1 MDDLN
6 LLERAVLRQEG
17 KYFGKYRGFVADD
30 KDPEKRARLKLT
42 VPTVLGEA
50 TSTWAL
56 PCLPYGGANGI
67 GFVAVPPV
75 GAQVLV
81 EFMEGDISTP
91 LWTGTFWRT
100 TDEVPPEFQA
110 AEPTA
115 KMLKTLSGHVMI
127 FEDKDGAETITFK
140 SAKEAEVLM
149 DEKGS
154 IVLKDSKG
162 AAVTLDADAGELTI
176 EDANGNSITFSSSG
190 FVLKDANGNEVTG
203 AASGVTVKGTSITV
217 QGQTVAIGGSGGEP
231 LIKGTTLLSMFN
243 AHTHVCTAPGAPSG
257 PPIPPLTPAVLS
269 IVATTT

>member
-1 MDDLN
+1 MEDLN
-6 LLERAVLRQEG
+6 LLERAVLRQES

-50 TSTWAL
+50 TSNWAL

-100 TDEVPPEFQA
+100 ADEVPPEFQA

-115 KMLKTLSGHVMI
+115 KMLKTLSGHVMV

-162 AAVTLDADAGELTI
+162 ANVTLDADAGELKI
-176 EDANGNSITFSSSG
+176 EDANGNSMTFSSSG
-190 FVLKDANGNEVTG
+190 FVLKDEPPDRLHAGIRIVAAGEALLAPTVTRRLIEEFVRRPAAGGWPVLGRAQHRQGPVTG
-203 AASGVTVKGTSITV
+203 PRHDQQAA
-217 QGQTVAIGGSGGEP
+217 AGG
-231 LIKGTTLLSMFN
+231 
-243 AHTHVCTAPGAPSG
+243 
-257 PPIPPLTPAVLS
+257 
-269 IVATTT
+269 